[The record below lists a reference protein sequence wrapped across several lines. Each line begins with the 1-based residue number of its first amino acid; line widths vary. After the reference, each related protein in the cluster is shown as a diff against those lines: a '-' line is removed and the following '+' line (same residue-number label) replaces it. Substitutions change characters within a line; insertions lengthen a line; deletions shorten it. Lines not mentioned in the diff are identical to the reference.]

1 MKKRHHKVVSGVTY
15 GNSNEQIYLT
25 NDIIMKSLRA
35 KIIKWKRG
43 KSTSKNTRNDENSA
57 KLFDAI
63 YENNFELAKFLLED
77 GEVDVNIKDDCGN
90 TALIAVCQQATVQ
103 NEEEAVKFVNYLWQ
117 RGSKFKK
124 SNDSGKTAMNYAE
137 SNGLMKII
145 ETLQYI
151 QWKIL
156 HNRLQEVYII

>member
-1 MKKRHHKVVSGVTY
+1 
-15 GNSNEQIYLT
+15 
-25 NDIIMKSLRA
+25 MKSLRA

-57 KLFDAI
+57 KLFD
-63 YENNFELAKFLLED
+63 ENNFELAKFLLED

-90 TALIAVCQQATVQ
+90 TPLIAVCQQTTVQ
-103 NEEEAVKFVNYLWQ
+103 NEEEAVKFINYLWQ
-117 RGSKFKK
+117 SGSKFKK

-137 SNGLMKII
+137 SNGVMKII

-151 QWKIL
+151 Q
-156 HNRLQEVYII
+156 

>member
-1 MKKRHHKVVSGVTY
+1 MKKRYHKVVSGVTY

-43 KSTSKNTRNDENSA
+43 KSTPKNTRNDENSA

-77 GEVDVNIKDDCGN
+77 GEVDVNI
-90 TALIAVCQQATVQ
+90 
-103 NEEEAVKFVNYLWQ
+103 
-117 RGSKFKK
+117 
-124 SNDSGKTAMNYAE
+124 
-137 SNGLMKII
+137 
-145 ETLQYI
+145 
-151 QWKIL
+151 
-156 HNRLQEVYII
+156 